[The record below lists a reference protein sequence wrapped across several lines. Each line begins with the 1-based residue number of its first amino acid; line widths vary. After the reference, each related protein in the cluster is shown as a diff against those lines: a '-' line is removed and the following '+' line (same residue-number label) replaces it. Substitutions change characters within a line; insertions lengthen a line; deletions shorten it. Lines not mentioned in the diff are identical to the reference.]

1 MVVLWGD
8 QADKART
15 DGVFAEHNPTESVR
29 MNFSSG
35 RGAGMAGSS
44 PVSIHPIEL
53 GNRRQ
58 LKKFIKLPW
67 KIYRDDPN
75 WVPPLIFDQLQFFT
89 PGKNPYF
96 SHSKAQLFMALRG
109 EEPVGRI
116 SAHENNQHMQI
127 HKDGAGFFGFFEC
140 INDQTVANALFDA
153 ASNWLRE
160 CGLKTMRG
168 PLSFS
173 VNGEVGLLIDA
184 FDEPPFIRM
193 TYNPPYYAG
202 LIEGYG
208 LQKIQDLYAYAMFE
222 SEELPKRLRDI
233 AAFVLEDPKLVVRTI
248 DVRDFKNEMD
258 RIKKIYTEAW
268 SENWGAVPLTEEE
281 FDRIVGEFKLI
292 CDRDLSFIAEYD
304 GEPAGL
310 SLVLPDMNQALKKAG
325 GRLFPLGLLKILWHK
340 RKINSW
346 RVPVMGV
353 LEEHRMRGIEAVF
366 CCRTYD
372 AAKKNRNYRKCELSW
387 ILESNTA
394 ANAVMKKLG
403 ARRSKTYRI
412 YEKQF

>member
-1 MVVLWGD
+1 
-8 QADKART
+8 
-15 DGVFAEHNPTESVR
+15 
-29 MNFSSG
+29 
-35 RGAGMAGSS
+35 MAGLLPVLISS
-44 PVSIHPIEL
+44 IEL
-53 GNRRQ
+53 GHRKQ
-58 LKKFIKLPW
+58 LKKFIKFPW
-67 KIYRDDPN
+67 NIYRNDPN
-75 WVPPLIFDQLQFFT
+75 WVPPLIFDQLRFFT
-89 PGKNPYF
+89 PGKNPYL
-96 SHSKAQLFMALRG
+96 SHSKAQLFMAFRG

-116 SAHENNQHMQI
+116 SAHENNQHSRI

-153 ASNWLRE
+153 ASSWLRE
-160 CGLKTMRG
+160 RGLKTMRG

-173 VNGEVGLLIDA
+173 MNDEVGLLIDA

-193 TYNPPYYAG
+193 TYNPSYYAG

-222 SEELPKRLRDI
+222 SEEFPKKLRDI
-233 AAFVLEDPKLVVRTI
+233 AGFVLEDPKLVVRTM
-248 DVRDFKNEMD
+248 DVRDFKSEIR

-292 CDRDLSFIAEYD
+292 FDRDLSFIAEYD

-340 RKINSW
+340 QKISSW
-346 RVPVMGV
+346 RMPVMGV
-353 LEEHRMRGIEAVF
+353 LKEHRMRGIEAVF

-372 AAKKNRNYRKCELSW
+372 AAKKNRAYRKCELSW
-387 ILESNTA
+387 VLESNTA
-394 ANAVMKKLG
+394 ANAVLKKMG
-403 ARRSKTYRI
+403 ARRSKAYRI
-412 YEKQF
+412 YEKQL

>member
-1 MVVLWGD
+1 
-8 QADKART
+8 
-15 DGVFAEHNPTESVR
+15 
-29 MNFSSG
+29 
-35 RGAGMAGSS
+35 MAGSA
-44 PVSIHPIEL
+44 PVSICRIEL
-53 GNRRQ
+53 GHRRQ
-58 LKKFIKLPW
+58 LKKFIKFSW
-67 KIYRDDPN
+67 KVYRDDPN
-75 WVPPLIFDQLQFFT
+75 WVPPLILDQLQFFT
-89 PGKNPYF
+89 PGKNPYL
-96 SHSKAQLFMALRG
+96 SHSKAQLFMAFRG

-116 SAHENNQHMQI
+116 SAHENSQHIQV

-153 ASNWLRE
+153 ASSWLRE
-160 CGLKTMRG
+160 RRLKTMRG
-168 PLSFS
+168 PVSFS
-173 VNGEVGLLIDA
+173 VNHEVGLLIDA
-184 FDEPPFIRM
+184 FDEPPLIRM

-222 SEELPKRLRDI
+222 SEDLPKKLRDI
-233 AAFVLEDPKLVVRTI
+233 AVFVLEDPKLVVRTM
-248 DVRDFKNEMD
+248 DVRDFKNEVD
-258 RIKKIYTEAW
+258 RIKKIYAEAW

-292 CDRDLSFIAEYD
+292 YDRDLSFIAEYD

-346 RVPVMGV
+346 RVPVVGV
-353 LEEHRMRGIEAVF
+353 LEEHRMRGIEVVF

-394 ANAVMKKLG
+394 ANAVLKKLG

-412 YEKQF
+412 YEKQL

>member
-1 MVVLWGD
+1 MAFLRARGVRNSNTRVDITPQAAGVVHPDRIVGL
-8 QADKART
+8 
-15 DGVFAEHNPTESVR
+15 HNPRESNKMR
-29 MNFSSG
+29 PTSG
-35 RGAGMAGSS
+35 RGAGMPGSP

-58 LKKFIKLPW
+58 LKKFIKFPW

-75 WVPPLIFDQLQFFT
+75 WVPPLIFEQLQFFT
-89 PGKNPYF
+89 PGKNPYL
-96 SHSKAQLFMALRG
+96 SHSKAQLFIAFRG
-109 EEPVGRI
+109 EDPVGRI
-116 SAHENNQHMQI
+116 SAHENNQHIQI

-153 ASNWLRE
+153 ASSWLRE
-160 CGLKTMRG
+160 RGLKTMRG

-173 VNGEVGLLIDA
+173 VNNEVGLLIDA

-202 LIEGYG
+202 L
-208 LQKIQDLYAYAMFE
+208 
-222 SEELPKRLRDI
+222 
-233 AAFVLEDPKLVVRTI
+233 
-248 DVRDFKNEMD
+248 
-258 RIKKIYTEAW
+258 
-268 SENWGAVPLTEEE
+268 
-281 FDRIVGEFKLI
+281 
-292 CDRDLSFIAEYD
+292 C
-304 GEPAGL
+304 
-310 SLVLPDMNQALKKAG
+310 LVLPDMHQALKKAG
-325 GRLFPLGLLKILWHK
+325 GRLFPLGLLKILWHM

-346 RVPVMGV
+346 RVPIMGV

-387 ILESNTA
+387 TLESHTA
-394 ANAVMKKLG
+394 ASAVLKKLG

-412 YEKQF
+412 YEKQL

>member
-1 MVVLWGD
+1 
-8 QADKART
+8 
-15 DGVFAEHNPTESVR
+15 
-29 MNFSSG
+29 
-35 RGAGMAGSS
+35 MAGLLPVLISS
-44 PVSIHPIEL
+44 IEL
-53 GNRRQ
+53 GHRKQ
-58 LKKFIKLPW
+58 LKKFIKFPW
-67 KIYRDDPN
+67 NIYRNDPN
-75 WVPPLIFDQLQFFT
+75 WVPPLIFDQLRFFT
-89 PGKNPYF
+89 PGKNPYL
-96 SHSKAQLFMALRG
+96 SHSKAQLFMAFRG

-116 SAHENNQHMQI
+116 SAHENNQHSQV

-153 ASNWLRE
+153 ASSWLRE
-160 CGLKTMRG
+160 RGLKTMRG

-173 VNGEVGLLIDA
+173 MNDEVGLLIDA

-193 TYNPPYYAG
+193 TYNPSYYAG

-222 SEELPKRLRDI
+222 SEEFPKKLRDI
-233 AAFVLEDPKLVVRTI
+233 AGFVLEDPKLVVRRM
-248 DVRDFKNEMD
+248 DVRDFKSEIG

-292 CDRDLSFIAEYD
+292 FDRDLSFIAEYD

-340 RKINSW
+340 QKISSW
-346 RVPVMGV
+346 RMPVMGV
-353 LEEHRMRGIEAVF
+353 LKEHRMRGIEAVF

-372 AAKKNRNYRKCELSW
+372 AAKKNRAYRKCELSW
-387 ILESNTA
+387 VLESNTA
-394 ANAVMKKLG
+394 ANAVLKKMG

-412 YEKQF
+412 YEKQL

>member
-1 MVVLWGD
+1 
-8 QADKART
+8 
-15 DGVFAEHNPTESVR
+15 
-29 MNFSSG
+29 
-35 RGAGMAGSS
+35 MAGSA
-44 PVSIHPIEL
+44 PVSICRIEL
-53 GNRRQ
+53 GHRRQ
-58 LKKFIKLPW
+58 LKKFIKFSW
-67 KIYRDDPN
+67 KVYRDDPN
-75 WVPPLIFDQLQFFT
+75 WVPPLILDQLQFFT
-89 PGKNPYF
+89 PGKNPYL
-96 SHSKAQLFMALRG
+96 SHSKAQLFMAFRG

-116 SAHENNQHMQI
+116 SAHENSQHIQV

-153 ASNWLRE
+153 ASSWLRE
-160 CGLKTMRG
+160 RRLKTMRG
-168 PLSFS
+168 PVSFS
-173 VNGEVGLLIDA
+173 VNHEVGLLIDA
-184 FDEPPFIRM
+184 FDEPPLIRM

-222 SEELPKRLRDI
+222 SEDLPKRLRDI
-233 AAFVLEDPKLVVRTI
+233 AVFVLEDPKLVVRTM
-248 DVRDFKNEMD
+248 DVRDFKNEVD
-258 RIKKIYTEAW
+258 RIKKIYAEAW

-292 CDRDLSFIAEYD
+292 YDRDLSFIAEYD

-346 RVPVMGV
+346 RVPVVGV

-366 CCRTYD
+366 CCRAYD
-372 AAKKNRNYRKCELSW
+372 AAKKKKNYRKCELSW

-394 ANAVMKKLG
+394 VNAVLKKLG

-412 YEKQF
+412 YEKQL

>member
-1 MVVLWGD
+1 MV
-8 QADKART
+8 
-15 DGVFAEHNPTESVR
+15 
-29 MNFSSG
+29 
-35 RGAGMAGSS
+35 GSP

-58 LKKFIKLPW
+58 LRRFIRFPW
-67 KIYRDDPN
+67 TIYQDDPH
-75 WVPPLIFDQLQFFT
+75 WVPPLIFDQRQFFT
-89 PGKNPYF
+89 PGKNLYL
-96 SHSKAQLFMALRG
+96 SHSKAQLFMAFRG

-116 SAHENNQHMQI
+116 SAHENKQHSQV

-140 INDQTVANALFDA
+140 VNDQPVANALFDA
-153 ASNWLRE
+153 AASWLRGR
-160 CGLKTMRG
+160 GLETIRG
-168 PLSFS
+168 PVSFS
-173 VNGEVGLLIDA
+173 VNHEVGLLIDP

-208 LQKIQDLYAYAMFE
+208 LQKVQDLYAYAMFE
-222 SEELPKRLRDI
+222 SEGFPKRLRDI
-233 AAFVLEDPKLVVRTI
+233 AGFVLEDPKLVVRKM
-248 DVRDFKNEMD
+248 DVRDFKDERA

-281 FDRIVGEFKLI
+281 FDHIVGEFKLI
-292 CDRDLSFIAEYD
+292 YDRDLSFIAEYD

-340 RKINSW
+340 RKISSW
-346 RVPVMGV
+346 RMPVLGV
-353 LEEHRMRGIEAVF
+353 LKKHRMRGIEAVF

-387 ILESNTA
+387 LLESNA
-394 ANAVMKKLG
+394 RANSVLKKLG

-412 YEKQF
+412 YEKQL

>member
-1 MVVLWGD
+1 
-8 QADKART
+8 
-15 DGVFAEHNPTESVR
+15 
-29 MNFSSG
+29 
-35 RGAGMAGSS
+35 MAGSL
-44 PVSIHPIEL
+44 PVSICRIEL
-53 GNRRQ
+53 GHRRQ
-58 LKKFIKLPW
+58 LKKFIKFSW

-96 SHSKAQLFMALRG
+96 SHSKAQLFMAFRG

-116 SAHENNQHMQI
+116 SAHENNQHIQF

-140 INDQTVANALFDA
+140 INDQTAANALFGA

-160 CGLKTMRG
+160 RGLKTMRG

-173 VNGEVGLLIDA
+173 MNDEVGLLIDA

-222 SEELPKRLRDI
+222 SEDLPKKLRDI
-233 AAFVLEDPKLVVRTI
+233 AVFVLEDPKLVVRTM

-292 CDRDLSFIAEYD
+292 YDRDLSFIAEYD

-325 GRLFPLGLLKILWHK
+325 CRLFPLGLLKILWHK

-353 LEEHRMRGIEAVF
+353 L
-366 CCRTYD
+366 
-372 AAKKNRNYRKCELSW
+372 
-387 ILESNTA
+387 
-394 ANAVMKKLG
+394 
-403 ARRSKTYRI
+403 
-412 YEKQF
+412 

>member
-1 MVVLWGD
+1 M
-8 QADKART
+8 
-15 DGVFAEHNPTESVR
+15 P
-29 MNFSSG
+29 
-35 RGAGMAGSS
+35 GSP

-53 GNRRQ
+53 GNRWQ
-58 LKKFIKLPW
+58 LKKFIKFPW

-96 SHSKAQLFMALRG
+96 SHSKAQLFMAFRG

-116 SAHENNQHMQI
+116 SAHENNQHIQV
-127 HKDGAGFFGFFEC
+127 HKDGVGFFGFFEC

-153 ASNWLRE
+153 ASSWLRE
-160 CGLKTMRG
+160 RGLKTMRG

-173 VNGEVGLLIDA
+173 VNNEVGLLIDA

-193 TYNPPYYAG
+193 AYNPPYYAG

-208 LQKIQDLYAYAMFE
+208 FCKIQDLYAYAMFE
-222 SEELPKRLRDI
+222 SEELPKKLRDI
-233 AAFVLEDPKLVVRTI
+233 ADFVLQDPKLVVRTI
-248 DVRDFKNEMD
+248 DERDLD

-281 FDRIVGEFKLI
+281 FDRIFGELKLI
-292 CDRDLSFIAEYD
+292 TDRDLSFIAEYD

-310 SLVLPDMNQALKKAG
+310 CLVLPDMNQALKKAS

-346 RVPVMGV
+346 RVPIMGV

-394 ANAVMKKLG
+394 ANAVLKKLG

-412 YEKQF
+412 YEKQL

>member
-1 MVVLWGD
+1 
-8 QADKART
+8 
-15 DGVFAEHNPTESVR
+15 
-29 MNFSSG
+29 
-35 RGAGMAGSS
+35 MAGLPPVLISS
-44 PVSIHPIEL
+44 IEL
-53 GNRRQ
+53 GHRKQ
-58 LKKFIKLPW
+58 LKKFIKFPW
-67 KIYRDDPN
+67 NIYRHDPN
-75 WVPPLIFDQLQFFT
+75 WVPPLILDQLRFFT
-89 PGKNPYF
+89 PGKNPYL
-96 SHSKAQLFMALRG
+96 SHSKAQLFMAFRG

-116 SAHENNQHMQI
+116 SAHENNQHSRI

-153 ASNWLRE
+153 ASSWLRE
-160 CGLKTMRG
+160 QGLKTIRG

-173 VNGEVGLLIDA
+173 MNDEVGLLIDA

-193 TYNPPYYAG
+193 TYNPSYYAG

-222 SEELPKRLRDI
+222 SEEFPKKLRDI
-233 AAFVLEDPKLVVRTI
+233 AGFVLEDPKLVVRTM
-248 DVRDFKNEMD
+248 DVRDFKSEID
-258 RIKKIYTEAW
+258 KIKKIYTEAW

-292 CDRDLSFIAEYD
+292 FDRDLSFIAEYD
-304 GEPAGL
+304 GKPAGL

-340 RKINSW
+340 RKITSW

-372 AAKKNRNYRKCELSW
+372 AAKKNRVYRKCELSW

-394 ANAVMKKLG
+394 ANAVLKKMG

-412 YEKQF
+412 YEKQL